1 MHNNQN
7 MLINDI
13 LFIITLIWMHVNT
26 EKGKNKKEVNVFFCS
41 LSVNNSM
48 YVNSQSK
55 NIHNKFLWLNREAN
69 HQAHKR
75 APRLPIHAMTSDLYT
90 YNHTQT
96 HNRPVNQ
103 HCRSSW
109 YMPQPQP
116 HFPSDTPTDNIKQRL
131 KMFISTLTNIYNIL
145 LYQIPIVRSKIMNI
159 YTMWAH

>member
-26 EKGKNKKEVNVFFCS
+26 EKGKNKKEVNMFFCS

-90 YNHTQT
+90 YTIIHKPTIGLWISTVGLADTCLNRNLIFHQT
-96 HNRPVNQ
+96 HPLITL
-103 HCRSSW
+103 SSAW
-109 YMPQPQP
+109 RCS
-116 HFPSDTPTDNIKQRL
+116 FLPSLT
-131 KMFISTLTNIYNIL
+131 FITFCCIRF
-145 LYQIPIVRSKIMNI
+145 Q
-159 YTMWAH
+159 

>member
-1 MHNNQN
+1 MW
-7 MLINDI
+7 
-13 LFIITLIWMHVNT
+13 TL
-26 EKGKNKKEVNVFFCS
+26 KRGKIKKKSTWFFCS
-41 LSVNNSM
+41 LSVNNSV
-48 YVNSQSK
+48 YVNSHSK
-55 NIHNKFLWLNREAN
+55 NICNKFLWLNRAAN

-75 APRLPIHAMTSDLYT
+75 AQKSTTAYTCHDLWFIHIH
-90 YNHTQT
+90 NHTQT

-145 LYQIPIVRSKIMNI
+145 LYQIPIVLSKIMNI
-159 YTMWAH
+159 YTMREH